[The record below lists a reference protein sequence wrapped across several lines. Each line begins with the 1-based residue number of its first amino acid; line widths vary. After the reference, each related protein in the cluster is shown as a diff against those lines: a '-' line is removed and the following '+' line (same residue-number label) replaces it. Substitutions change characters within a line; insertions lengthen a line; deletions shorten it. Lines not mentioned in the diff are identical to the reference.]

1 MTAPAADPADCA
13 AMVGQPTT
21 REPEP
26 SALEAAAAIAKAYR
40 IRFDELVVLKDGSNL
55 LVHLRPAPTV
65 LRIATFT
72 AHVRREPL
80 PWLQREAD
88 LVSYLASVG
97 APVMAPSDLMPV
109 GPHVVGGW
117 AMTAWTFVEHRLG
130 EVPDAP
136 SALAALDDLH
146 VALRGYE
153 GDLPLL
159 NPAADD
165 LDRAIAFAVDER
177 LIGGPE
183 ADALRGR
190 RDALLAEV
198 VAAAP
203 DRQALHGDAF
213 PKNSLVT
220 DRGIV
225 WIDFEDCCSGPIV
238 WDHATLLRRIDDG
251 ATATAIRRRHGRDAL
266 EAAVALRGIQA
277 DVWTVLHDARADGR
291 LSGD

>member
-1 MTAPAADPADCA
+1 
-13 AMVGQPTT
+13 MVGQRTKP
-21 REPEP
+21 EPEP
-26 SALEAAAAIAKAYR
+26 SALEAAAAIAAAHR
-40 IRFDELVVLKDGSNL
+40 IRFDELIVLKDGSNL
-55 LVHLRPAPTV
+55 LVHLHPAPIV

-72 AHVRREPL
+72 ARVRREPL

-97 APVMAPSDLMPV
+97 APVMPPTDLMPV

-117 AMTAWTFVEHRLG
+117 ALTAWTYVEHRLG
-130 EVPDAP
+130 AIPDAS
-136 SALAALDDLH
+136 SALVALDELH
-146 VALRGYE
+146 AALRGYP

-159 NPAADD
+159 NPATDD
-165 LDRAIAFAVDER
+165 LDRAVAFGVAER
-177 LIGGPE
+177 LIGEAE
-183 ADALRGR
+183 ADELRGR

-238 WDHATLLRRIDDG
+238 WDHATLLRRIDDD
-251 ATATAIRRRHGRDAL
+251 ATATEIRRRHGRDAL
-266 EAAVALRGIQA
+266 QAAVALRGIQA
-277 DVWTVLHDARADGR
+277 DVWTVLHDARAEGR
-291 LSGD
+291 LRAG

>member
-1 MTAPAADPADCA
+1 
-13 AMVGQPTT
+13 MVGQDTR

-26 SALEAAAAIAKAYR
+26 SALAAAAALAHAHR
-40 IRFDELVVLKDGSNL
+40 IRFEELVVLKDGSNL
-55 LVHLRPAPTV
+55 VVQLFPAPVV

-72 AHVRREPL
+72 ARIRRDPL

-88 LVSYLASVG
+88 LVSYLASVR
-97 APVMAPSDLMPV
+97 APVMPPTDLMPV
-109 GPHVVGGW
+109 GPHVVDGW
-117 AMTAWTFVEHRLG
+117 AMTAWTYVEHRPG
-130 EVPDAP
+130 AVPDAP
-136 SALAALDDLH
+136 SALAALDELH
-146 VALRGYE
+146 TALRGFP

-165 LDRAIAFAVDER
+165 LDRAVVFGLAEGLFTRD
-177 LIGGPE
+177 E
-183 ADALRGR
+183 ADEIRGR
-190 RDALLAEV
+190 RDTVLAEV
-198 VAAAP
+198 VAAAT

-225 WIDFEDCCSGPIV
+225 WIDFEDCCSGPTV
-238 WDHATLLRRIDDG
+238 WDHATLLRRIDDE
-251 ATATAIRRRHGRDAL
+251 ATATEIRRHHGRDAL

-291 LSGD
+291 LHAG